1 MARQFTTFSVVDIL
15 GQGSSEERGSNA
27 PVSRTASD
35 GDSSSESSSSS
46 GVTVKYRHGT
56 IRQMLPPAPAVSYS
70 PNADQEH
77 PFLYTQS
84 TDDLTSCE
92 GEKET
97 STTEKRPPS
106 KRGRKRKRGAK
117 RGRVSSEVEDVY
129 QPPSTVEGEAED
141 DVFRSNPSRRR
152 SCTARAALGGESQ
165 SPQGDKPTG
174 TTSTNDLPAEPS
186 SASSDQREEPGKFF
200 FSLCH
205 NPSFTFS
212 LYRKVEEE
220 EEEEQPKKKRV
231 RTAYTREQ
239 LQAMERHFRKS
250 AYPDSQLL
258 KIISSEARIPIP
270 KIQVCVLHTHTHTT
284 HNFTVN
290 YVGIM

>member
-1 MARQFTTFSVVDIL
+1 MRRAASHRPEQRQALGQNGQRARFGTVVPRNLSSKTPSDKRYLLKMARQFTTFSVVDIL
-15 GQGSSEERGSNA
+15 GQGSSEEQASSA

-35 GDSSSESSSSS
+35 GDSNSESSSSS

-106 KRGRKRKRGAK
+106 KRGRKRKRGTK

-129 QPPSTVEGEAED
+129 QPVEEAED
-141 DVFRSNPSRRR
+141 DVFRSNPSRR
-152 SCTARAALGGESQ
+152 TTRAASGESP
-165 SPQGDKPTG
+165 SPPGDKPTG
-174 TTSTNDLPAEPS
+174 TTATNSLPAEPSKTS
-186 SASSDQREEPGKFF
+186 SASSDQREEPGTFL
-200 FSLCH
+200 FSICH

-212 LYRKVEEE
+212 LVK
-220 EEEEQPKKKRV
+220 
-231 RTAYTREQ
+231 
-239 LQAMERHFRKS
+239 
-250 AYPDSQLL
+250 
-258 KIISSEARIPIP
+258 
-270 KIQVCVLHTHTHTT
+270 
-284 HNFTVN
+284 
-290 YVGIM
+290 